1 MPSGWKAAGEEGE
14 ERGDAARG
22 SAPETCDETRC
33 ELFSDAPTAPC
44 RGRSRRG
51 LASASISQR
60 DTRRLPRPMKLR
72 FTATGRD
79 LSGVS
84 QQKRV
89 PTLRSPER
97 RWSLLRRRHHEPRVR
112 APSASLMCLFLM
124 THPLGRL
131 RDAEEAY
138 REASGSRA
146 SSPAAL
152 GGGSEL
158 AAGVEGVAG
167 KPRRT
172 PPAWDARTPEPKRLR
187 RSRWDAD
194 TFSARVSPPSTRGA
208 RDARVATRR
217 LDETP
222 APKRAADAASG
233 NPETDASPTKTSGD
247 ARANLGVAEV
257 AERAAAELRDRARV
271 RVFHLPRALTERD
284 VREMFTP
291 FGALEEVRLLPSDSV
306 TEIDEGTRE
315 CGVSASASV
324 SAVVAFASADAAS
337 AALRLDGLLI
347 GDRHLRVS
355 RPASARARDPPERA
369 PDPPRRPKK
378 VRLQTEPRRR
388 RVVQVQVRV
397 RVQVRRRLR
406 LHPSRRRLRRR
417 RQRIARA
424 RNYHERHHRRE
435 RPGPPPRPLAAENP
449 NPARVY
455 VGNVAFSTSER
466 ELEALFATFGPL
478 VSCHLVLST
487 SGSAG
492 DGTRAANAAARAAA
506 ARGGVGHRGYG
517 FVEYACA
524 RRRRRGDGGDV
535 RFRTRRSSASRRS
548 RETARGSGQNRRRE
562 GQPRGERGGDSDEQR
577 GERPGGRRWRW
588 LVARARRRRRGRSS
602 AGVDPRCPR
611 WRRVSET
618 PLARVD
624 PSPSRPDEAEIGSKD
639 RGLIGSTSGCIG
651 ESIGY

>member
-1 MPSGWKAAGEEGE
+1 
-14 ERGDAARG
+14 
-22 SAPETCDETRC
+22 
-33 ELFSDAPTAPC
+33 
-44 RGRSRRG
+44 
-51 LASASISQR
+51 
-60 DTRRLPRPMKLR
+60 
-72 FTATGRD
+72 
-79 LSGVS
+79 
-84 QQKRV
+84 
-89 PTLRSPER
+89 
-97 RWSLLRRRHHEPRVR
+97 
-112 APSASLMCLFLM
+112 MCLFLM

-146 SSPAAL
+146 SSPARL
-152 GGGSEL
+152 VGVSEL
-158 AAGVEGVAG
+158 EAGVEGVAG

-355 RPASARARDPPERA
+355 RPASARAPDPPERA
-369 PDPPRRPKK
+369 PDPPPAPKK
-378 VRLQTEPRRR
+378 KFASK
-388 RVVQVQVRV
+388 
-397 RVQVRRRLR
+397 
-406 LHPSRRRLRRR
+406 PSPAAAASSKSKSESESKSAAVCASIQAAADYAAAVNASL
-417 RQRIARA
+417 ARETTTNA
-424 RNYHERHHRRE
+424 TTDANDRD
-435 RPGPPPRPLAAENP
+435 PPPRPLAAENP

-517 FVEYACA
+517 FVEYASRADADAATAAMSGFELAGRRLRVGRAKPLADPVKTAAA
-524 RRRRRGDGGDV
+524 RVNHAANAAATAMNNAVNVPVGGDGDGSSRAAAEAAREV
-535 RFRTRRSSASRRS
+535 IGGGRSALSALAARFRDA
-548 RETARGSGQNRRRE
+548 
-562 GQPRGERGGDSDEQR
+562 
-577 GERPGGRRWRW
+577 
-588 LVARARRRRRGRSS
+588 ARARRPVAVETRRG
-602 AGVDPRCPR
+602 
-611 WRRVSET
+611 
-618 PLARVD
+618 
-624 PSPSRPDEAEIGSKD
+624 
-639 RGLIGSTSGCIG
+639 
-651 ESIGY
+651 

>member
-1 MPSGWKAAGEEGE
+1 
-14 ERGDAARG
+14 
-22 SAPETCDETRC
+22 
-33 ELFSDAPTAPC
+33 
-44 RGRSRRG
+44 
-51 LASASISQR
+51 
-60 DTRRLPRPMKLR
+60 
-72 FTATGRD
+72 
-79 LSGVS
+79 
-84 QQKRV
+84 
-89 PTLRSPER
+89 
-97 RWSLLRRRHHEPRVR
+97 
-112 APSASLMCLFLM
+112 MCLLPM

-146 SSPAAL
+146 SSPARL
-152 GGGSEL
+152 VGVSEL
-158 AAGVEGVAG
+158 EAGVEGVAG
-167 KPRRT
+167 KLRRT

-222 APKRAADAASG
+222 APTRAADAASE

-247 ARANLGVAEV
+247 ARAHLGVAEV

-291 FGALEEVRLLPSDSV
+291 FGALEEVRLLPSDGE

-315 CGVSASASV
+315 SGVSASA

-355 RPASARARDPPERA
+355 RPASARAPDPPERA
-369 PDPPRRPKK
+369 PNPHPAPK
-378 VRLQTEPRRR
+378 LASEPS
-388 RVVQVQVRV
+388 
-397 RVQVRRRLR
+397 
-406 LHPSRRRLRRR
+406 PAAAASSKSEPESESRSVAVCASIQAAADYAAAVNASL
-417 RQRIARA
+417 ARETTTNA
-424 RNYHERHHRRE
+424 TADAND
-435 RPGPPPRPLAAENP
+435 PPPRPLAAENP
-449 NPARVY
+449 ARVY
-455 VGNVAFSTSER
+455 VGNVPFSTSER

-517 FVEYACA
+517 FVEYASRADADAATATMSGFELAGRRLRVGRAKPLADPVKSAAA
-524 RRRRRGDGGDV
+524 RVNHAANAAATAMNNAVNVPVGGDGSSRAAAEAAREVIGGGRSALSALAA
-535 RFRTRRSSASRRS
+535 RFRDA
-548 RETARGSGQNRRRE
+548 
-562 GQPRGERGGDSDEQR
+562 
-577 GERPGGRRWRW
+577 
-588 LVARARRRRRGRSS
+588 ARARRPVAVETRRG
-602 AGVDPRCPR
+602 
-611 WRRVSET
+611 
-618 PLARVD
+618 
-624 PSPSRPDEAEIGSKD
+624 
-639 RGLIGSTSGCIG
+639 
-651 ESIGY
+651 

>member
-1 MPSGWKAAGEEGE
+1 
-14 ERGDAARG
+14 
-22 SAPETCDETRC
+22 
-33 ELFSDAPTAPC
+33 
-44 RGRSRRG
+44 
-51 LASASISQR
+51 
-60 DTRRLPRPMKLR
+60 MKLR
-72 FTATGRD
+72 FMATRRD

-89 PTLRSPER
+89 ADASLAKEAVPKSA
-97 RWSLLRRRHHEPRVR
+97 WSLLRRRHHEPRVR
-112 APSASLMCLFLM
+112 APSASLMCLLPM
-124 THPLGRL
+124 PHPLGRL
-131 RDAEEAY
+131 RDAEHAY

-146 SSPAAL
+146 SSPARL
-152 GGGSEL
+152 VGVSEL
-158 AAGVEGVAG
+158 EAGVEGVAG

-222 APKRAADAASG
+222 ARTRAADAASE

-291 FGALEEVRLLPSDSV
+291 FGALEEVRLLPSDSE

-315 CGVSASASV
+315 SGASASA

-355 RPASARARDPPERA
+355 RPASAHAPDPPERA
-369 PDPPRRPKK
+369 PDPPPAPKFAS
-378 VRLQTEPRRR
+378 EPRPAAAASSTSESKSKSAA
-388 RVVQVQVRV
+388 VCASIQAAADYAAAVNAS
-397 RVQVRRRLR
+397 L
-406 LHPSRRRLRRR
+406 
-417 RQRIARA
+417 ARETTA
-424 RNYHERHHRRE
+424 NATADAND
-435 RPGPPPRPLAAENP
+435 PPPRPLAAENP
-449 NPARVY
+449 ARVY
-455 VGNVAFSTSER
+455 VGNVPFSTSER

-478 VSCHLVLST
+478 ISCHLVLST

-517 FVEYACA
+517 FVEFASRADANAATATMSGFELAGRRLRVGRAKPLADPVKSAAA
-524 RRRRRGDGGDV
+524 RVNQAANAAATAVNNAVNVPVSGDGSSRAAAEAAREVIGGGRSALSALAA
-535 RFRTRRSSASRRS
+535 RFRDA
-548 RETARGSGQNRRRE
+548 
-562 GQPRGERGGDSDEQR
+562 
-577 GERPGGRRWRW
+577 
-588 LVARARRRRRGRSS
+588 ARARRPV
-602 AGVDPRCPR
+602 AV
-611 WRRVSET
+611 ET
-618 PLARVD
+618 
-624 PSPSRPDEAEIGSKD
+624 RPG
-639 RGLIGSTSGCIG
+639 
-651 ESIGY
+651 